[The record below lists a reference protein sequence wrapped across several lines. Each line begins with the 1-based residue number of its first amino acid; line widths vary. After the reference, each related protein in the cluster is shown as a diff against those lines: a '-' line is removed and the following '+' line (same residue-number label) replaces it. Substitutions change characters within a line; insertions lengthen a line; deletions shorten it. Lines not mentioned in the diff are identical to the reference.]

1 VTNWHFF
8 QALMAQLTTLIQGG
22 GDAIL
27 NGTLGYVR
35 PALLIGITAW
45 LAFKAIMVA
54 NGFAPLN
61 EIYRDLIRSAVV
73 VFLLQSAATYNQ
85 YVGNLAVAIP
95 AEVGAALAA
104 IGANGNVANGAAFD
118 GVWNTAAKA
127 GFAVFEHIPKYSLS
141 SIPLWF
147 AVIVFL
153 AIALVAVGASF
164 LIYLASTVL
173 LLLLLKAGPLFVAL
187 FAFPIAA
194 RFASGWVAAVVSA
207 ILTQIFTVA
216 ILVMFIGVEANTV
229 DHITQGVT
237 GGALANFIDEIVTLG
252 EAALLM
258 CLIAS
263 LVKQAPSFAGSIA
276 HGVFQ
281 NVSGLVGTAGNV
293 AGGAVKTSIGAI
305 ALGGRGVSAGVR
317 RTAAAARVS
326 RPTGKSLSEG

>member
-1 VTNWHFF
+1 MTNWHFF
-8 QALMAQLTTLIQGG
+8 QALMGQLTALVQGA
-22 GDAIL
+22 GDSML
-27 NGTLGYVR
+27 NG
-35 PALLIGITAW
+35 ALSYARATVLAAIVAW
-45 LAFKAIMVA
+45 IAFKAIMVA

-61 EIYRDLIRSAVV
+61 EIYRDLVRAAVV

-85 YVGNLAVAIP
+85 YVGNLAVVIP
-95 AEVGAALAA
+95 TEVSTALAT
-104 IGANGNVANGAAFD
+104 IGVNGNVANGAAFD
-118 GVWNTAAKA
+118 DVWNAAAKA
-127 GFAVFEHIPKYSLS
+127 GLTVFEHIPKYSLS

-153 AIALVAVGASF
+153 AVALVAVGVSF

-173 LLLLLKAGPLFVAL
+173 LLLLLKTGPLFVAL
-187 FAFPIAA
+187 FAFSISAK
-194 RFASGWVAAVVSA
+194 FASGWVAAVVSA

-216 ILVMFIGVEANTV
+216 ILILFIGTEQATV
-229 DHITQGVT
+229 VRITQTVT

-281 NVSGLVGTAGNV
+281 NVSSLVGTAENV
-293 AGGAVKTSIGAI
+293 AGAAVKDTVGAI
-305 ALGGRGVSAGVR
+305 ALGGRGVSAAG
-317 RTAAAARVS
+317 
-326 RPTGKSLSEG
+326 